1 MKKFVL
7 LIAISGTFFSIS
19 NAQINESSELRS
31 RDWNYLWTDH
41 GHIRFG
47 PANKNFAHIYTESP
61 RFIFNKDIYS
71 YFGGFS
77 AYDKFNLNLK
87 TNGTS
92 RLTIMSSNGFV
103 GIATKNPEAR
113 LDVNGNVKVKTDLN
127 VLGNSIVGQ
136 NMSVNQAL
144 EVKGGLSLHNLDTT
158 ATPKSS
164 QFLVINSNGLVQ
176 SLTLNDFVGNLYK
189 VPSSCIADIEGNFPP
204 AIWSNNNSS
213 TNPKLFTGSDCPV
226 RVGIGTAEPL
236 AKLHV
241 KGNAKISMGLEVG
254 DASFEDSKLTVRSDA
269 IFDKS
274 VAIGTEV
281 QDGYDLAVC
290 GKIRATEVK
299 VNVASEWCDYVFE
312 EDYKL
317 RDLSEVDAFIK
328 ENKHL
333 PEIPSAEV
341 VDKEGIAVS
350 EMLIL
355 MMKKIEELTL
365 YTIEQE
371 KRIKELEI
379 K

>member
-1 MKKFVL
+1 
-7 LIAISGTFFSIS
+7 
-19 NAQINESSELRS
+19 
-31 RDWNYLWTDH
+31 
-41 GHIRFG
+41 
-47 PANKNFAHIYTESP
+47 
-61 RFIFNKDIYS
+61 
-71 YFGGFS
+71 
-77 AYDKFNLNLK
+77 
-87 TNGTS
+87 
-92 RLTIMSSNGFV
+92 
-103 GIATKNPEAR
+103 
-113 LDVNGNVKVKTDLN
+113 
-127 VLGNSIVGQ
+127 
-136 NMSVNQAL
+136 
-144 EVKGGLSLHNLDTT
+144 
-158 ATPKSS
+158 
-164 QFLVINSNGLVQ
+164 
-176 SLTLNDFVGNLYK
+176 
-189 VPSSCIADIEGNFPP
+189 
-204 AIWSNNNSS
+204 
-213 TNPKLFTGSDCPV
+213 
-226 RVGIGTAEPL
+226 
-236 AKLHV
+236 
-241 KGNAKISMGLEVG
+241 MGLEVG

-290 GKIRATEVK
+290 TKIRATEVK

-312 EDYKL
+312 EDYNL
-317 RDLSEVDAFIK
+317 RTLAEVDAFIK